1 MKQYMEGHRPSWTP
15 EAGVRQFL
23 EVFGTPEDL
32 LPDGV
37 GNNDTMATADS
48 GVNDDATDAA

>member
-1 MKQYMEGHRPSWTP
+1 MEGHRPSWTP